1 MAICVHAATSESEG
15 EGEGEGRAVPFY
27 AVGPAKEIE
36 GFLFQVGM
44 CGASREL
51 GEGGSIAE
59 MRGKGRW
66 GAGETT
72 TRR

>member
-1 MAICVHAATSESEG
+1 VAICVHAATS
-15 EGEGEGRAVPFY
+15 EGEGRAVPFY